1 MKRSYASVVKKAEL
15 EKRVVSC
22 LSCKKEYE
30 SICRGAKMG
39 HGCCVYAD
47 NNGWMYVSYDGSKYS
62 SGDLRVKDSC
72 LRIVDRSKFKF
83 NDKQFSDKHFN
94 DNDNQNYYCDECV
107 GKFIQSGD
115 VRLMDGYYFEC
126 SICHVFYSVVSLGD
140 VERQMFHNKCINC
153 VNS

>member
-1 MKRSYASVVKKAEL
+1 MD
-15 EKRVVSC
+15 
-22 LSCKKEYE
+22 
-30 SICRGAKMG
+30 
-39 HGCCVYAD
+39 AD

-107 GKFIQSGD
+107 GKFI
-115 VRLMDGYYFEC
+115 
-126 SICHVFYSVVSLGD
+126 HKSLGK
-140 VERQMFHNKCINC
+140 EHLQGGNHWSNAELK
-153 VNS
+153 S